1 MTNWHYSSSES
12 VISSTIGAN
21 LPLLITSIIS
31 PSSLLSIGN
40 WLESITAEEWLA
52 MTKFRPSLTTS
63 AKAWRSSRILSE
75 WRESCKCKY
84 LLEKCILFIRKKKFQ
99 FRITEFLW
107 TTDSRIWRFAWVAK
121 VNCASCS
128 EKLAACAAGLIGWIF
143 CSSYSWLD
151 LTLWMIELNGCIHS
165 GHFSF
170 SWSHVKKMHKNRW
183 SINSW
188 ILEMLTYTLDHVNKQ
203 L

>member
-52 MTKFRPSLTTS
+52 MTKFRPSLTTC

-75 WRESCKCKY
+75 WRDSYKCKY
-84 LLEKCILFIRKKKFQ
+84 LLEKYILFLRKNSFNLE
-99 FRITEFLW
+99 ITELLW
-107 TTDSRIWRFAWVAK
+107 IIDSRICRFVWVAK
-121 VNCASCS
+121 ENRASCS
-128 EKLAACAAGLIGWIF
+128 EKSAASTAGLIGWII